1 MSLRFGVVGT
11 AFWAR
16 DVHLPGL
23 LRAKDAEVV
32 GIWGRT
38 AAPAQ
43 AIAAEHG
50 IRAFPRFADL
60 LDAVDAVAMA
70 VPPEAQAELGL
81 AAAKAGKH
89 LILEKPVAMRPE
101 AADAIADAL
110 AARRRAGLVF
120 FTRRFVPEI
129 TAAIAAERDHPW
141 TRATV
146 RAQGAAFAPDS
157 PYAQSVWRQAPGAA
171 LWDIGPHVLSMLLPM
186 LGPVEHAA
194 AEPEHDGVTRL
205 ATRHRGGARADISV
219 SLRAKPEDAGNSYE
233 FQSAKRRFRL
243 PEPPGHRREAFTRAA
258 EALTAMAEAGVTEHA
273 CDVRFGATVT
283 RILADADAGARAQP

>member
-1 MSLRFGVVGT
+1 MSEVFVSAPPEMKPKIGRGRWRRAAASKSSSDRMRPSRPGTSRGSDQEAVRRTVTPPATTEPCCVSAMRMSRSPRRILRPVRGRSSSHALDGGRPGSQCCGHHGVPRAMSLRFGVVGT

-60 LDAVDAVAMA
+60 LGAVDAVAMA

-110 AARRRAGLVF
+110 TACRRAGLVF

-129 TAAIAAERDHPW
+129 TAAIAAE
-141 TRATV
+141 
-146 RAQGAAFAPDS
+146 
-157 PYAQSVWRQAPGAA
+157 
-171 LWDIGPHVLSMLLPM
+171 
-186 LGPVEHAA
+186 
-194 AEPEHDGVTRL
+194 
-205 ATRHRGGARADISV
+205 
-219 SLRAKPEDAGNSYE
+219 
-233 FQSAKRRFRL
+233 
-243 PEPPGHRREAFTRAA
+243 
-258 EALTAMAEAGVTEHA
+258 
-273 CDVRFGATVT
+273 
-283 RILADADAGARAQP
+283 